1 MLSEFR
7 GLLLLIMKFA
17 AIMLSTK
24 IIPSIVSHTLLYTA
38 FTRSCMQACCNKQQQ
53 QQRKHDYDKV
63 MTKSQ
68 KCSQLP
74 SSYGIA

>member
-1 MLSEFR
+1 MT
-7 GLLLLIMKFA
+7 FA

-24 IIPSIVSHTLLYTA
+24 VNPSIVSHTLLIDTA
-38 FTRSCMQACCNKQQQ
+38 FTRSCMQAYCNKQQQQQQQQ

-63 MTKSQ
+63 MNKSQ

>member
-1 MLSEFR
+1 MCEIVVLSEFR
-7 GLLLLIMKFA
+7 GLLLLIMRFA

-24 IIPSIVSHTLLYTA
+24 VLFLA
-38 FTRSCMQACCNKQQQ
+38 FTRSCMQAFCNEQQ

-63 MTKSQ
+63 MDKSQ
-68 KCSQLP
+68 KCSQMH